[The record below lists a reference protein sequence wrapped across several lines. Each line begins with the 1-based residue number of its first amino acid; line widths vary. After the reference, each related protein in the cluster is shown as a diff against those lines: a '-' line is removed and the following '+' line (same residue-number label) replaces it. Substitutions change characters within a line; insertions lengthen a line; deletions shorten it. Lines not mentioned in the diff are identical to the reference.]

1 MLDGRLGWP
10 FQIAMQM
17 LAAVGKAYDADEL
30 IPVGS
35 VHLGISGATMAAP
48 GMRLLEKLVAHRAR
62 FAVPVTLNILSMN
75 RQAVGTVPA
84 IDVQE
89 REQLRIAQACEA
101 LGARSTYTC
110 NPFLLGIRPAREESV
125 AWNESATAPYIN
137 AALGARTNREGA
149 TALASAITGLTP
161 RYGMHVPRN
170 RIGEIVVEVKDDIAG
185 ADAFSLLGG
194 AIARA
199 SGDAIPVIEGLG
211 RPPDLDEMTAFCA
224 AFAAV
229 STGAM
234 FHIVG
239 VTPEAPTRA
248 EALGRRSAATT
259 VQIGRAA
266 LEAERQRHESAR
278 GEALDV
284 VVIGCP
290 HASLDQLQQIAAEI
304 GDRRIDPAVTFLVQ
318 LGPDCAAAAETAGLA
333 ARLAASGVILLRDS
347 CVHVAYDQI
356 PQGRTLATDSLKLAY
371 LMASHQVD
379 VRLAPLR
386 QCVRAAVVGRWTC

>member
-1 MLDGRLGWP
+1 
-10 FQIAMQM
+10 
-17 LAAVGKAYDADEL
+17 
-30 IPVGS
+30 
-35 VHLGISGATMAAP
+35 
-48 GMRLLEKLVAHRAR
+48 
-62 FAVPVTLNILSMN
+62 
-75 RQAVGTVPA
+75 
-84 IDVQE
+84 
-89 REQLRIAQACEA
+89 
-101 LGARSTYTC
+101 
-110 NPFLLGIRPAREESV
+110 
-125 AWNESATAPYIN
+125 
-137 AALGARTNREGA
+137 
-149 TALASAITGLTP
+149 
-161 RYGMHVPRN
+161 
-170 RIGEIVVEVKDDIAG
+170 VEDDIAG
-185 ADAFSLLGG
+185 TDAFSLLGG

-229 STGAM
+229 STLAM

-259 VQIGRAA
+259 VHIGRAA
-266 LEAERQRHESAR
+266 LEAERQRHETAR

-290 HASLDQLQQIAAEI
+290 HASLDQLQHIAAEI

-333 ARLAASGVILLRDS
+333 ARLAASGVTLLRDS

-371 LMASHQVD
+371 LTASHQVD